1 MKKVKWEV
9 MKSRGLFKYTFI
21 SIMSGIF
28 PIVLIFVVY
37 FFDKSSNLLSV
48 LFEMAKGYNRDYSE
62 RHLVVS
68 TIASSYSKLAPL
80 FVILMYVLCWNKLG
94 VKLKDFDFK
103 KWVKLLPGFVVL
115 MAGVYYLTYVGV
127 EDMSNS
133 LYRVKRIIADNEFLL
148 LIYYICLFLTN
159 YVFIWMFLLY
169 LYAIKGLPYFKKRA

>member
-1 MKKVKWEV
+1 MKKVKWKV
-9 MKSRGLFKYTFI
+9 MQSRGLLKYTSL
-21 SIMSGIF
+21 SIVSGIS

-37 FFDKSSNLLSV
+37 FFDKNSHLLSV

-80 FVILMYVLCWNKLG
+80 FVILMYVLCWNKLC
-94 VKLKDFDFK
+94 VKLKDFDLK

-115 MAGVYYLTYVGV
+115 MVGVYYLTYVGV
-127 EDMSNS
+127 EDMSDS
-133 LYRVKRIIADNEFLL
+133 LYRVKRIIADNAFFL

-159 YVFIWMFLLY
+159 YVFVWMFLLY

>member
-1 MKKVKWEV
+1 MQ
-9 MKSRGLFKYTFI
+9 SRGLLKYTSL
-21 SIMSGIF
+21 SIASGIS

-37 FFDKSSNLLSV
+37 FFDKSSHLLSV

-62 RHLVVS
+62 RHLMVS

-94 VKLKDFDFK
+94 VKLKDFDLK

-115 MAGVYYLTYVGV
+115 MVGVYYLTYVGV

-133 LYRVKRIIADNEFLL
+133 LYRVKRIIADNAFFL

>member
-1 MKKVKWEV
+1 MKKVKWGI

-80 FVILMYVLCWNKLG
+80 FVISMYVLCWNKLG
-94 VKLKDFDFK
+94 VKLKDFDLKNGLNFFRG
-103 KWVKLLPGFVVL
+103 L
-115 MAGVYYLTYVGV
+115 
-127 EDMSNS
+127 
-133 LYRVKRIIADNEFLL
+133 
-148 LIYYICLFLTN
+148 LFLWWAC
-159 YVFIWMFLLY
+159 I
-169 LYAIKGLPYFKKRA
+169 I